1 METLVWLLVFFIVLN
16 TAVKMSLWK
25 MWQQIA
31 CCLVIG
37 LLVFGATHYVV
48 LLSKTQL
55 EAMVQ
60 QTAVLRDVAVVLTVD
75 AAVCT
80 AFCLLWLNEEQ
91 PRSRMGR
98 CMWAALYAYPQL
110 LVLPALGYAL
120 AVAVFA
126 APGVDFVTLGVG
138 FAFAAVALL
147 LVLSLAMRWLLPV
160 VQARVE
166 LHLLLSG
173 GIAAVGLVA
182 TQATRMVY
190 GIAETPVRWKAM
202 LATLAGF
209 ALLMGVGF
217 LADRLKK
224 KMKNK
229 K

>member
-60 QTAVLRDVAVVLTVD
+60 AVVLTID

-110 LVLPALGYAL
+110 LVLPALCYAL

-126 APGVDFVTLGVG
+126 APGVDFVTLGGG
-138 FAFAAVALL
+138 FAFAAAVAL

-209 ALLMGVGF
+209 VLLMGVGF

>member
-98 CMWAALYAYPQL
+98 CMWALLYAYPQL
-110 LVLPALGYAL
+110 LVLPASCTCCCR
-120 AVAVFA
+120 
-126 APGVDFVTLGVG
+126 GV
-138 FAFAAVALL
+138 
-147 LVLSLAMRWLLPV
+147 SLPWDWWPRRPRAWSTASPRH
-160 VQARVE
+160 R
-166 LHLLLSG
+166 S
-173 GIAAVGLVA
+173 
-182 TQATRMVY
+182 
-190 GIAETPVRWKAM
+190 
-202 LATLAGF
+202 AGRPCSPHSPASF
-209 ALLMGVGF
+209 CSWGW
-217 LADRLKK
+217 DSWPTD
-224 KMKNK
+224 
-229 K
+229 